1 MNYDVL
7 EKGLNSLG
15 IEYDDDILQR
25 FGAYFD
31 ILEERGGVMNLT
43 AITGEENVSRLHFI
57 DCAAILKCADFKNK
71 KVIDVGSGAGFPG
84 LPVKI
89 LEPTAELTML
99 DSLNKRVQ
107 FLNDAAA
114 VMGLDGAAAIHAR
127 AEEAA
132 LDAAHRQ
139 RYDIA
144 VSRAVARLNVLSELC
159 IPFVK
164 VGGLFIAMKSTDTDE
179 ETAQAEG
186 ALKTLGA
193 RIKDTYDYAIDGTD
207 IVHRAIIIEKVSP
220 TPKTYPRRFSKI
232 KAAPLQ

>member
-7 EKGLNSLG
+7 KKGLENLE
-15 IEYDDDILQR
+15 IKYDDDILQR

-43 AITGEENVSRLHFI
+43 AITGEENVSRLHFV
-57 DCAAILKCADFKNK
+57 DCAAILNCADFRNK

-89 LEPTAELTML
+89 LEPTTDLTML

-114 VMGLDGAAAIHAR
+114 AVGIEAAAIHAR

-132 LDAAHRQ
+132 ADPSHRE

-159 IPFVK
+159 VPFIK
-164 VGGLFIAMKSTDTDE
+164 VGGLFIAMKSTDSDE
-179 ETAQAEG
+179 ESAQAEG

-232 KAAPLQ
+232 KASPLR

>member
-25 FGAYFD
+25 FGVYFD

-43 AITGEENVSRLHFI
+43 AITGEENVSRLHFV

-84 LPVKI
+84 LPIKI
-89 LEPTAELTML
+89 LEPTVQLTML
-99 DSLNKRVQ
+99 DALNKRVQ

-114 VMGLDGAAAIHAR
+114 AMNVEAAAIHAR

-139 RYDIA
+139 QYDIA

-193 RIKDTYDYAIDGTD
+193 RIKDTYDYKIDGTD